1 MVSNT
6 YHPIMSMFDLTVFQY
21 DNDVLSDIVVY
32 QSSAKY
38 VTTRSVH
45 LYKYKSVYLSTA
57 DSQVSY
63 QQLVIP

>member
-1 MVSNT
+1 
-6 YHPIMSMFDLTVFQY
+6 MSMFDLTVFQY
-21 DNDVLSDIVVY
+21 DNDILSDIVVVVY